1 MKKYFRLVLSALA
14 MFAVMLLAA
23 AVTLRV
29 ALHGREISVPDFA
42 GKTPAKASEAA
53 LSAGLDL
60 TIENKF
66 YSTTVPAGR
75 MLSQAPAP
83 GSRVRHGWQV
93 RVTQSLG
100 PQQVTIPDG
109 SGEPV
114 REATMHLRRKSLDLG
129 VVAHL
134 EAPGDPDIVLAQ
146 TPPPDAGVDQPKVS
160 LLLSSA
166 AGGGSNAMVMPSFL
180 GMS

>member
-42 GKTPAKASEAA
+42 GKTAAEASSAA
-53 LSAGLDL
+53 LQAGLDL
-60 TIENKF
+60 TIANKF

-100 PQQVTIPDG
+100 PQQVTIPDV
-109 SGEPV
+109 SGQSE
-114 REATMHLRRKSLDLG
+114 RLAAITLRRRHLG
-129 VVAHL
+129 LRTRAH
-134 EAPGDPDIVLAQ
+134 
-146 TPPPDAGVDQPKVS
+146 
-160 LLLSSA
+160 
-166 AGGGSNAMVMPSFL
+166 
-180 GMS
+180 